1 MCMRSSGCD
10 NSARME
16 RLLAYE
22 GPAVHV
28 DHAHRAPAP
37 TSWSSREKAVSEATA
52 KCNAYNRELEDEV
65 RTLQRQLAA
74 EKDQVERERQH
85 KQAAKKKH
93 EWAVDE
99 MTKEAD
105 GRMKAEAALQA
116 KEEELARSRRTH
128 KAAINR
134 LADETVDD
142 EAEKRRLEAEVERLE
157 LRLAEAAELI
167 DQLAAAAGMPK
178 AAPAPEAVP
187 APKPAPPK
195 PSVKDKERGELTRRI
210 QREEQYVN
218 DWPSREGRSE
228 LLTLLSKRRDEL
240 DATPDDA
247 YKYTSETAK
256 FDKLDETAKAKA
268 KELWRNYR
276 NEDMRQGYNQMG
288 GGHGA
293 FAGGANALYKLER
306 LYLYVLYGGW
316 PLPEKL

>member
-1 MCMRSSGCD
+1 
-10 NSARME
+10 ME

-22 GPAVHV
+22 GPVVHV

-74 EKDQVERERQH
+74 EKDQVERERQL
-85 KQAAKKKH
+85 KKAAREKH

-167 DQLAAAAGMPK
+167 DQLAPAPAPK
-178 AAPAPEAVP
+178 AAAALVG
-187 APKPAPPK
+187 
-195 PSVKDKERGELTRRI
+195 KDAERNRLRDSIR
-210 QREEQYVN
+210 
-218 DWPSREGRSE
+218 REGQYIKDTTRHY
-228 LLTLLSKRRDEL
+228 LQDPTTLLLDLLERKLEDLNAMPDEDYKGMSTDQDLYKKLGAAASAKYDEL
-240 DATPDDA
+240 VAAQQAARSANPDVPDRA
-247 YKYTSETAK
+247 FYKYARP
-256 FDKLDETAKAKA
+256 
-268 KELWRNYR
+268 W
-276 NEDMRQGYNQMG
+276 
-288 GGHGA
+288 
-293 FAGGANALYKLER
+293 
-306 LYLYVLYGGW
+306 LYVLYGGD
-316 PLPEKL
+316 LNEVDKLVPENL